1 MTRIYI
7 EFLMGHIGLEYIRA
21 MGLDILNTPLKLKVE
36 AEDLK
41 H

>member
-7 EFLMGHIGLEYIRA
+7 EFLMGHIGLEYISA
-21 MGLDILNTPLKLKVE
+21 IGLDILNTLLKLKVE

>member
-1 MTRIYI
+1 MTTIYI

-21 MGLDILNTPLKLKVE
+21 IGLDILNTPLKLKVE
-36 AEDLK
+36 TKDLK